1 MKSLKLHSRLK
12 FWITRVF
19 GNPETYLLLS
29 RKWALVAKTRTTSLS
44 VLLPVACAA
53 NCLCPAIMSQH
64 QYNGL
69 DSRLIWCRLAPRV
82 VFIVYAKSQTLWMPP
97 KKMRLR
103 GRRSFMQLYSYRQ
116 THIWMSW
123 GAQLSQQYRAYRI
136 IHSGSGVDRWTIDY
150 SLLNFRLLIIC
161 NGS

>member
-97 KKMRLR
+97 KKCGYAEEGRLCN
-103 GRRSFMQLYSYRQ
+103 Y
-116 THIWMSW
+116 THIGKHTFGWAE
-123 GAQLSQQYRAYRI
+123 GLSCRSNRAYRI